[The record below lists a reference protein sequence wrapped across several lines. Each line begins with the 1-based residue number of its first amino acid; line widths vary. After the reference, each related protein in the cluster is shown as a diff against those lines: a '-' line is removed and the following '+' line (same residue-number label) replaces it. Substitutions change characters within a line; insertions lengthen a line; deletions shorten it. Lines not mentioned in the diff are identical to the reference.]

1 MGLFT
6 TIIDPESGLEVQ
18 IKVGGDCMHT
28 YKIGEIINELN
39 GCYSA
44 VGDGKD
50 GELEHYW
57 VVVKESRAVAI
68 RPRSEDPDRLCL
80 KFGIPVEEP

>member
-6 TIIDPESGLEVQ
+6 TIVDPETGLEVQ

-44 VGDGKD
+44 LGDYD
-50 GELEHYW
+50 YGELVDYW

-68 RPRSEDPDRLCL
+68 RRKDSCSEEDLLDEFDL
-80 KFGIPVEEP
+80 